1 MMLDTKNYNL
11 RKIPNTESKEN
22 IIEAS
27 MSSYELFVR
36 ECWEQIEN
44 VSGPDLFEM
53 YNRFIERNK
62 FAACSSRT
70 FITNMKA
77 FTGETRVKR
86 IHGKNV
92 KVYSLLPEVREKYKR
107 MNEELEKLIVDDP
120 IDDDAF

>member
-1 MMLDTKNYNL
+1 M
-11 RKIPNTESKEN
+11 SKEN

-44 VSGPDLFEM
+44 VSGPNLFEM

-70 FITNMKA
+70 FITNIKA
-77 FTGETRVKR
+77 FTGESKIKR
-86 IHGKNV
+86 IHGKPTS
-92 KVYSLLPEVREKYKR
+92 VYSLLPEVREKYKR
-107 MNEELEKLIVDDP
+107 MNEELEKLIVDDVP
-120 IDDDAF
+120 EDAF